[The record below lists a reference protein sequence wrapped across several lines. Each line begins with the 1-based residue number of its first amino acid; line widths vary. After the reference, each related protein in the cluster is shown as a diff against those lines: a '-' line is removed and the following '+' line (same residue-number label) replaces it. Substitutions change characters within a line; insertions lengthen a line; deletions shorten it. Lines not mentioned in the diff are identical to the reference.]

1 MVDKKKE
8 LSDKDLKKAT
18 GGARAAGES
27 GGTRGTR
34 HGPRAGHVT
43 KLPMEGGTIQA
54 KPRGPGAFERGD
66 DILPV

>member
-8 LSDKDLKKAT
+8 LSEKDLKKAT
-18 GGARAAGES
+18 GGAHAAGES

-43 KLPMEGGTIQA
+43 KPPLEGGNIQA
-54 KPRGPGAFERGD
+54 KPRGAGAFERND
-66 DILPV
+66 DIIPI